1 MELSKRLQTVAM
13 AVTPGNRLADVG
25 TDHGYIPIYLVKKGV
40 CPKAYAMDVNKGP
53 LARADEH
60 IRQEML
66 PDRIETRLSD
76 GLSKLSP
83 EEADTIIIAGMG
95 GELICRIL
103 REASHFLSAGKE
115 FILQPQSEWFKV
127 RHLLHDFGYHIEKEW
142 FLKEEGK
149 YYVVIKAL
157 PSADGKKEAYP
168 DEFQYAYGDC
178 LLKERNPVL
187 LEYLR
192 KEKDKKQKILE
203 RMAIPGERKTFSEEK
218 EVRMAG
224 TKRQNKQDADQQD
237 SGEKKRELRRKQLEK
252 EIQEIRK
259 YLKSDT

>member
-1 MELSKRLQTVAM
+1 MELSKRLQTVSM

-25 TDHGYIPIYLVKKGV
+25 TDHGYIPIYLVKKGL

-66 PDRIETRLSD
+66 SDRIETRLSD

-127 RHLLHDFGYHIEKEW
+127 RHLLHDFGYHMEKEW

-157 PSADGKKEAYP
+157 PAADGRKEAYP
-168 DEFQYAYGDC
+168 DEFQYVYGTC
-178 LLKERNPVL
+178 LLQERNPVL

-192 KEKDKKQKILE
+192 KEKDKKQQILE
-203 RMAIPGERKTFSEEK
+203 RIAIQEENKTFSE
-218 EVRMAG
+218 G
-224 TKRQNKQDADQQD
+224 
-237 SGEKKRELRRKQLEK
+237 KKRELRRKQLEK
-252 EIQEIRK
+252 EIQEIEG
-259 YLKSDT
+259 YLKSNM

>member
-25 TDHGYIPIYLVKKGV
+25 TDHGYIPIYLVKKGL

-66 PDRIETRLSD
+66 SDRIETRLSD

-103 REASHFLSAGKE
+103 REASDFLSANKE

-127 RHLLHDFGYHIEKEW
+127 RHLLHDFGYHIKKEW

-149 YYVVIKAL
+149 YYVVIKAF
-157 PSADGKKEAYP
+157 PASGGKKDSYP
-168 DEFQYAYGDC
+168 DEFQYVYGYC

-192 KEKDKKQKILE
+192 KEKDKKQQILE
-203 RMAIPGERKTFSEEK
+203 RMAIQENRKTLSEEK
-218 EVRMAG
+218 ELQILR
-224 TKRQNKQDADQQD
+224 TKHQNEQDANIQ
-237 SGEKKRELRRKQLEK
+237 GFKEKKRELRRKQLEK
-252 EIQEIRK
+252 EIQEIGE
-259 YLKSDT
+259 YLKSNT